1 MKIMMKRPAILVAV
15 LAVLLIPRPAS
26 LLETEVRHGESPK
39 WSGPTSGRYAVTV
52 VGYYTDRP
60 DVARGWRP

>member
-1 MKIMMKRPAILVAV
+1 MMMMTRPAILVAV

-26 LLETEVRHGESPK
+26 LLETEVGHGESPK

-52 VGYYTDRP
+52 VDYYTDRP